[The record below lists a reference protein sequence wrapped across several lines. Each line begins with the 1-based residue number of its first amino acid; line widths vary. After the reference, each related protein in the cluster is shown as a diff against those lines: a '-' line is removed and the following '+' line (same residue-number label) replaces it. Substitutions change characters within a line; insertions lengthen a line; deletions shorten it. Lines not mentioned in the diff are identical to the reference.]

1 MYGWSGYRYRER
13 PATNLI
19 DPFKNSFFRP
29 TCTTFLNISSV
40 NRDTFPIQI
49 SPIYPRFGTNTGFRF
64 ISYEPPLRL
73 KKLFTII
80 FRYKLVPLY
89 KVSKH
94 TFQQFKSNHTR
105 YVKSRKIIQISFSIF
120 PLSFNI
126 NPPCF
131 PQNTFSTSVRNENRK
146 SREIAGLFHCIVVKL
161 KKKRPSFLSKG
172 FVDRSLIVLLV
183 RR

>member
-105 YVKSRKIIQISFSIF
+105 YVKSRKIIVIQTSLSRIF
-120 PLSFNI
+120 FHYR
-126 NPPCF
+126 
-131 PQNTFSTSVRNENRK
+131 STSILRVSPKTLSLRLSETRTGKAGK
-146 SREIAGLFHCIVVKL
+146 SRDYSIV
-161 KKKRPSFLSKG
+161 
-172 FVDRSLIVLLV
+172 SL
-183 RR
+183 

>member
-19 DPFKNSFFRP
+19 DPFKNSFSRPIFRP

-40 NRDTFPIQI
+40 NRDTFLIQI
-49 SPIYPRFGTNTGFRF
+49 SPTYPRFNTNTFSF
-64 ISYEPPLRL
+64 HLDSYEPPLRL

-105 YVKSRKIIQISFSIF
+105 YVKSRKIIVIQTSLSRIF
-120 PLSFNI
+120 FHYR
-126 NPPCF
+126 
-131 PQNTFSTSVRNENRK
+131 STSILRVSPKTLSLRLSETRTGKAGK
-146 SREIAGLFHCIVVKL
+146 SRDYSIV
-161 KKKRPSFLSKG
+161 
-172 FVDRSLIVLLV
+172 SL
-183 RR
+183 